1 MDFPTFACMHTSH
14 WGKEKSLSCVAWWL
28 IYMLHSS
35 SHLLLGWPTFQ
46 KIISSTMR
54 HLYFYAK
61 NILTDFQTLWKLLF
75 FFEKVTTLQIFF
87 YHTKD
92 CLYSVIRNVHFY
104 FFVEKAK
111 KRRPCLPEL
120 LIPIGY
126 ICSSKKV
133 KAQQSQTIHKITA
146 SPIFISTQLLLILL
160 YYLPYFSKKN
170 IFRLFHSV
178 WKSNKKVSLDVIKL
192 KWDFFKV
199 FGTEFLLQ
207 WIY

>member
-61 NILTDFQTLWKLLF
+61 NILTYFQTLWKLLF

-87 YHTKD
+87 LPHQG
-92 CLYSVIRNVHFY
+92 L
-104 FFVEKAK
+104 FVFSHPKCGKSQK
-111 KRRPCLPEL
+111 KSRPCLPEL

-178 WKSNKKVSLDVIKL
+178 WKFNKKSH
-192 KWDFFKV
+192 WMSQNWNETFFHV

>member
-61 NILTDFQTLWKLLF
+61 NILTDFQTLWKSLF
-75 FFEKVTTLQIFF
+75 FFEKVTTLQIFLP
-87 YHTKD
+87 HQG
-92 CLYSVIRNVHFY
+92 L
-104 FFVEKAK
+104 FVFSHPKCGKRQK

-146 SPIFISTQLLLILL
+146 SPIFISTQFLLILL

-170 IFRLFHSV
+170 IFRLISQCL
-178 WKSNKKVSLDVIKL
+178 KIQKKVSLDVIKL

>member
-1 MDFPTFACMHTSH
+1 MKITFLF
-14 WGKEKSLSCVAWWL
+14 WKSN
-28 IYMLHSS
+28 HS
-35 SHLLLGWPTFQ
+35 
-46 KIISSTMR
+46 
-54 HLYFYAK
+54 
-61 NILTDFQTLWKLLF
+61 TDFFLPHQGLF
-75 FFEKVTTLQIFF
+75 VFSHPKCGKRQ
-87 YHTKD
+87 
-92 CLYSVIRNVHFY
+92 
-104 FFVEKAK
+104 K

-170 IFRLFHSV
+170 IFWLISQCL
-178 WKSNKKVSLDVIKL
+178 KIQKKVSLDVIKL